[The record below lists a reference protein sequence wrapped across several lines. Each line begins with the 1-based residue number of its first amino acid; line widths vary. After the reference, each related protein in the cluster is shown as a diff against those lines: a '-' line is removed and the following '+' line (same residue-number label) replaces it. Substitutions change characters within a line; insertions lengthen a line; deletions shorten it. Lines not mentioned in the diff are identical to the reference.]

1 LKILVV
7 IALLAQMS
15 FIYISFKRQATYE
28 QRQQMIQV
36 RFSKY
41 STKATSLVTDL
52 FPEGKIEK
60 SHEKIIYPIAD
71 GIKLQHNSSIL
82 QASV

>member
-1 LKILVV
+1 
-7 IALLAQMS
+7 
-15 FIYISFKRQATYE
+15 
-28 QRQQMIQV
+28 MIQV

-60 SHEKIIYPIAD
+60 SYEKTIYPIAD

>member
-15 FIYISFKRQATYE
+15 FIYSSKRQATSE

-41 STKATSLVTDL
+41 STKVTSLVTDL

-60 SHEKIIYPIAD
+60 SHEKTIYPIAD

>member
-1 LKILVV
+1 
-7 IALLAQMS
+7 
-15 FIYISFKRQATYE
+15 
-28 QRQQMIQV
+28 MIQV

-41 STKATSLVTDL
+41 STKVTSLVTDL

-60 SHEKIIYPIAD
+60 SHEKTIYPIAD